1 MGHPTGRRSGF
12 GRICGDFAGYFVG
25 AGEAGYPAAMV
36 SFERRKTR
44 SSNRTEAVRLYLEA
58 NAARAGVKA
67 AVLSD
72 EDGLLIGGVGD
83 VDLEI
88 LAAVGPVFVGGARL
102 TPSIEQR
109 IDEVVKNHDLYASSI
124 SIGDTKLV
132 LTSLG
137 ARFPEQRRAERAFE
151 RILAA

>member
-1 MGHPTGRRSGF
+1 
-12 GRICGDFAGYFVG
+12 
-25 AGEAGYPAAMV
+25 MV

-44 SSNRTEAVRLYLEA
+44 SNNRQEAVRLYLEA
-58 NAARAGVKA
+58 NAAKAGVRA

-83 VDLEI
+83 VDLDV
-88 LAAVGPVFVGGARL
+88 LAAVGPVFIGQTHF
-102 TPSIEQR
+102 TPSIEGR

-124 SIGDTKLV
+124 VIGDTRLV

-137 ARFPEQRRAERAFE
+137 ARFPEHRRAERAFE
-151 RILAA
+151 RILGNA